1 MSDAIECCHTGSVD
15 DSACMLQEAPMSQ
28 SNNNSDDP
36 LFIMHI
42 GATYAVRISV
52 LHGSSHGLM
61 ALPVHGVVR
70 VRLQGGRG
78 NDAQEID
85 VSTLSE
91 EIGKWDGFGIWDTS
105 THAQPLADRP
115 AQQVKA
121 DLTFKLRM
129 KVRIQPSSYVAE
141 SGSQSIWVIRNR
153 GRQWSAV
160 SNHLTGCSLSLQLL
174 ISRMCLHLWSQAYL
188 CWKPHL

>member
-1 MSDAIECCHTGSVD
+1 MSCNSFLPCQNIRFELKLSWCAF
-15 DSACMLQEAPMSQ
+15 LQEAPMSQ

-42 GATYAVRISV
+42 GATYAVRSSV

-78 NDAQEID
+78 NDAQEVD

-91 EIGKWDGFGIWDTS
+91 EIGKWEGFGIWDTS

-115 AQQVKA
+115 AQQIKA

-129 KVRIQPSSYVAE
+129 KVS
-141 SGSQSIWVIRNR
+141 
-153 GRQWSAV
+153 
-160 SNHLTGCSLSLQLL
+160 CSTT
-174 ISRMCLHLWSQAYL
+174 
-188 CWKPHL
+188 

>member
-1 MSDAIECCHTGSVD
+1 
-15 DSACMLQEAPMSQ
+15 MSQ

-52 LHGSSHGLM
+52 LHGTSHGLM

-115 AQQVKA
+115 AQQIKA
-121 DLTFKLRM
+121 DLTFRLRM
-129 KVRIQPSSYVAE
+129 KVQHLHSHAVQELIVAYANE
-141 SGSQSIWVIRNR
+141 SCGQ
-153 GRQWSAV
+153 AV
-160 SNHLTGCSLSLQLL
+160 CSLEG
-174 ISRMCLHLWSQAYL
+174 IAA
-188 CWKPHL
+188 

>member
-1 MSDAIECCHTGSVD
+1 
-15 DSACMLQEAPMSQ
+15 MSQ

-52 LHGSSHGLM
+52 LHGTSHGLM

-115 AQQVKA
+115 AQQIKA
-121 DLTFKLRM
+121 DLTFRLRM
-129 KVRIQPSSYVAE
+129 KVQHPVLMLDLATPKNLWCMPMPAVDKLSVMFFWTAVPSVHNVFNCMHCGICCVCCMCYCNVYW
-141 SGSQSIWVIRNR
+141 QL
-153 GRQWSAV
+153 QYK
-160 SNHLTGCSLSLQLL
+160 SL
-174 ISRMCLHLWSQAYL
+174 C
-188 CWKPHL
+188 

>member
-1 MSDAIECCHTGSVD
+1 
-15 DSACMLQEAPMSQ
+15 MSQ

-52 LHGSSHGLM
+52 LHGTSHGLM

-115 AQQVKA
+115 AQQIKA
-121 DLTFKLRM
+121 DLTFRLRM
-129 KVRIQPSSYVAE
+129 KVQHH
-141 SGSQSIWVIRNR
+141 
-153 GRQWSAV
+153 V
-160 SNHLTGCSLSLQLL
+160 SNLSWLLQNLL
-174 ISRMCLHLWSQAYL
+174 
-188 CWKPHL
+188 

>member
-1 MSDAIECCHTGSVD
+1 
-15 DSACMLQEAPMSQ
+15 MSQ

-52 LHGSSHGLM
+52 LHGTSHGLM

-115 AQQVKA
+115 AQQIKA
-121 DLTFKLRM
+121 DLTFRLRM
-129 KVRIQPSSYVAE
+129 KVQHYRILMLVLDWSSMQHVFLRAECQLRVFWEGNVA
-141 SGSQSIWVIRNR
+141 
-153 GRQWSAV
+153 
-160 SNHLTGCSLSLQLL
+160 
-174 ISRMCLHLWSQAYL
+174 
-188 CWKPHL
+188 

>member
-1 MSDAIECCHTGSVD
+1 
-15 DSACMLQEAPMSQ
+15 MSQ

-52 LHGSSHGLM
+52 LHGTSHGLM

-115 AQQVKA
+115 AQQIKA

-129 KVRIQPSSYVAE
+129 KVLLNTFGLFGLMSMPPSPCPPAAFWYRVMHSR
-141 SGSQSIWVIRNR
+141 SHI
-153 GRQWSAV
+153 
-160 SNHLTGCSLSLQLL
+160 SLPSLCR
-174 ISRMCLHLWSQAYL
+174 STV
-188 CWKPHL
+188 

>member
-1 MSDAIECCHTGSVD
+1 
-15 DSACMLQEAPMSQ
+15 MSQ

-78 NDAQEID
+78 NDAQEVD

-91 EIGKWDGFGIWDTS
+91 EIGKWEGFGIWDTS

-115 AQQVKA
+115 AQQIKA

-129 KVRIQPSSYVAE
+129 KVSCSTRRECTLWWQDLFESAQSTSILSLCALHYAFPNKFTVCSLWFPGVKRLLQGYAE
-141 SGSQSIWVIRNR
+141 
-153 GRQWSAV
+153 
-160 SNHLTGCSLSLQLL
+160 SLSLY
-174 ISRMCLHLWSQAYL
+174 ISKCYNL
-188 CWKPHL
+188 CARHILTLAAN

>member
-1 MSDAIECCHTGSVD
+1 MSCNSFLSCQNIRFELKLSWCVF
-15 DSACMLQEAPMSQ
+15 LQEAPMSQ

-78 NDAQEID
+78 NDAQEVD

-91 EIGKWDGFGIWDTS
+91 EIGKWEGFGIWDTS

-115 AQQVKA
+115 AQQIKA

-129 KVRIQPSSYVAE
+129 KVS
-141 SGSQSIWVIRNR
+141 
-153 GRQWSAV
+153 
-160 SNHLTGCSLSLQLL
+160 CSTT
-174 ISRMCLHLWSQAYL
+174 
-188 CWKPHL
+188 

>member
-1 MSDAIECCHTGSVD
+1 
-15 DSACMLQEAPMSQ
+15 MSQ

-78 NDAQEID
+78 NDAQEVD

-91 EIGKWDGFGIWDTS
+91 EIGKWEGFGIWDTS

-115 AQQVKA
+115 AQQIKA

-129 KVRIQPSSYVAE
+129 KVSCGTTRTYTVVAGVYVSSE
-141 SGSQSIWVIRNR
+141 HITQI
-153 GRQWSAV
+153 
-160 SNHLTGCSLSLQLL
+160 CL
-174 ISRMCLHLWSQAYL
+174 ISAS
-188 CWKPHL
+188 